1 MTIFEQYNEF
11 NSMCILSS
19 YIVDEILKKHNIFN
33 DGFESMH
40 VDDEIQ
46 NLSLLFYLHFNSQ
59 HSINKY
65 FFIMQNMTK
74 QLHKNKVCHEKLIV
88 QSNGLQDNTKNI
100 TLEISLFP
108 FLFPHGHGV
117 YDGKIKIHE
126 HLNFR
131 MSSSFSPSTLYKPYL
146 LIMYDI

>member
-1 MTIFEQYNEF
+1 
-11 NSMCILSS
+11 
-19 YIVDEILKKHNIFN
+19 
-33 DGFESMH
+33 
-40 VDDEIQ
+40 
-46 NLSLLFYLHFNSQ
+46 
-59 HSINKY
+59 
-65 FFIMQNMTK
+65 MQNMTK

-126 HLNFR
+126 YLNFR
-131 MSSSFSPSTLYKPYL
+131 MSSPFSPSTLYKPYL
-146 LIMYDI
+146 LVMYDI